1 MKLRFL
7 YENISRFLKVGP
19 DTNGEQKE
27 QNEKTGEGE
36 AEGGGVGDKNRH
48 ALFISSFITDIVLLL
63 SSQAFLISSVFF
75 FLLFLGDHSFLK
87 QSFLPK
93 NHFSTSTIRKC
104 LFHFFFK
111 YANLIYT
118 SNEDFSTLMFNIN
131 KLVYNQLLKFTSL

>member
-36 AEGGGVGDKNRH
+36 GVAEGGGVGDKNRH

-75 FLLFLGDHSFLK
+75 SCFSLG
-87 QSFLPK
+87 
-93 NHFSTSTIRKC
+93 TI
-104 LFHFFFK
+104 L
-111 YANLIYT
+111 
-118 SNEDFSTLMFNIN
+118 S
-131 KLVYNQLLKFTSL
+131 